1 MKMWRLLTTVLL
13 VALCCNIGTAAKPR
27 DINKVKKEQQA
38 AKKQIKEASRKL
50 DENTKRTQQNLTK
63 LNQLSGEITTKNKE
77 ITAMKA
83 GIDSLDSRIRSAS
96 DSVTLLNNRLEE
108 LRRSY
113 NDALRSMQGT
123 GGATDVLGFV
133 FSSESFSKAY
143 ARIRYMQ
150 EFSRWCKRK
159 CDEIE
164 RTAQDVSRQK
174 SHLGE
179 LNRERKQSLAQLN
192 TAQSRLETKRAETD
206 RLVTKLKKEGGTL
219 KAVLK
224 KNEQR
229 LRQLDRDLDRLIAE
243 EQRRQEQAR
252 RAEAKKQQQKG
263 KSTGAGGKSNKGGS
277 TQSSVVGIA
286 DADRAMNGSFE
297 SNRGKLLFPVRGQY
311 TVVRGFGRQKH
322 PELEHVETDNPGIDI
337 ATSAGAKARTIFSG
351 KVSGV
356 FRQDGY
362 NIVVMVRHG
371 SYISIYAN
379 LSSVYVKV
387 GDSVKANQDIGSIY
401 ADPSNGNRPVL
412 HFELRKERAKLNPML
427 WVR

>member
-1 MKMWRLLTTVLL
+1 MIFRRLLTAVLL
-13 VALCCNIGTAAKPR
+13 MVLGCSFGLAAKPR
-27 DINKVKKEQQA
+27 DIGKIKKEQQA
-38 AKKQIKEASRKL
+38 AKKQIRETSKKL
-50 DENTKRTQQNLTK
+50 DENKKRTQQNLNK
-63 LNQLSGEITTKNKE
+63 LNLLSGEISAKNKE
-77 ITAMKA
+77 ISAMKA
-83 GIDSLDSRIRSAS
+83 GIDSLDMKIRNAG
-96 DSVTLLNNRLEE
+96 DSVTLLNRRLVE
-108 LRRSY
+108 LRQSY
-113 NDALRSMQGT
+113 TDALRSMQGM
-123 GGATDVLGFV
+123 GGTTDALGFV

-150 EFSRWCKRK
+150 EFSRWCKRRSE
-159 CDEIE
+159 EIDH
-164 RTAQDVSRQK
+164 TAQEVSNQK
-174 SHLGE
+174 KQLGA
-179 LNRERKQSLAQLN
+179 LNNERKQSLAQLN
-192 TAQSRLETKRAETD
+192 NAQSRLQGKRAETD
-206 RLVTKLKKEGGTL
+206 RLVAKLKKESGTL

-252 RAEAKKQQQKG
+252 KAAEKKQQSNGKG
-263 KSTGAGGKSNKGGS
+263 SSAGTKPAKGGKSA
-277 TQSSVVGIA
+277 SVAEGIA
-286 DADRAMNGSFE
+286 EADRAMNGSFE
-297 SNRGKLLFPVRGQY
+297 SNRGKLLFPVRGRY
-311 TVVRGFGRQKH
+311 TVIRGFGRQKH

-337 ATSAGAKARTIFSG
+337 AASAGAKARTIFAG

-387 GDSVKANQDIGSIY
+387 GDQVKANQDIGSIY
-401 ADPSNGNRPVL
+401 SDLSNDNRPVL